1 MGRCII
7 IGNINGA
14 ERRNGFMSL
23 SINSVD
29 LRLRG
34 LGYSTGAA
42 GGLPSGGVSFSQAL
56 AKAYRTSGGAN
67 YENYFQAAAE
77 TYQIP
82 ENLLK
87 AVAKAESD
95 FNPNAV
101 SHCGAQGIMQLMPS
115 TARSL
120 GVTNSFDP
128 AQNIMGG
135 AKYLRQMLDSFNG
148 DVSKALAAYNAGPNA
163 VRKYDG
169 IPPYQETQ
177 NYVAK
182 VLGYAGDDISI
193 PAAGAPSGTSSSD
206 SLTSED
212 LVDLLLRSYFSDS
225 VSPQEHAQMLAW
237 QLLSRSEKES
247 DEDVPKGTLQMY
259 I

>member
-1 MGRCII
+1 MAPSIH
-7 IGNINGA
+7 
-14 ERRNGFMSL
+14 SL
-23 SINSVD
+23 D
-29 LRLRG
+29 LKIRG
-34 LGYSTGAA
+34 LAGYSTSAA
-42 GGLPSGGVSFSQAL
+42 GGLSSGSISFSQAL
-56 AKAYRTSGGAN
+56 AKAYRTNGGVN

-163 VRKYDG
+163 VEKYGG

-182 VLGYAGDDISI
+182 VLGYAGNDISVSAMAVSEAQ
-193 PAAGAPSGTSSSD
+193 PADASSD
-206 SLTSED
+206 SLTSDD
-212 LVDLLLRSYFSDS
+212 LVDLLLRAYGSDS
-225 VSPQEHAQMLAW
+225 ISPQEHAQLLVQ
-237 QLLSRSEKES
+237 QLLARKEKED
-247 DEDVPKGTLQMY
+247 DEDERKDALYMY
-259 I
+259 V

>member
-1 MGRCII
+1 MDLSISSLDLKVRGLA
-7 IGNINGA
+7 GYPTSA
-14 ERRNGFMSL
+14 ASSL
-23 SINSVD
+23 S
-29 LRLRG
+29 
-34 LGYSTGAA
+34 
-42 GGLPSGGVSFSQAL
+42 SGGVSFSQAL
-56 AKAYRTSGGAN
+56 AKAYRVGGGAN

-135 AKYLRQMLDSFNG
+135 AKYLRQMLDNFNG
-148 DVSKALAAYNAGPNA
+148 DVTKALAAYNAGPNA

-182 VLGYAGDDISI
+182 VLGYAGNDISV
-193 PAAGAPSGTSSSD
+193 PAAASGGLSEAQTESDFSD
-206 SLTSED
+206 SLTSDD

-225 VSPQEHAQMLAW
+225 VSPQEHAQMLVQ
-237 QLLSRSEKES
+237 QLLTRNEEKS
-247 DEDVPKGTLQMY
+247 GDDADRLRAPLYMY